1 MSVTKKINNQS
12 YLNIVGFGSFEFSYK
27 LFLFLHLFQQLPF
40 DFVSHNARFDLSL
53 SNSKSKRFT
62 QYGITE
68 PSSRL
73 HPTIVLEFTTVC
85 SLNRLKDPALFT
97 ILTRVR
103 ESYREIFFSYIH
115 IHSTFLTL
123 LFTNI
128 HKTISNRYLLK
139 KKGVSQYFE
148 KTFSL
153 FSFLLFIILYNIFVF
168 CSFSFFKI
176 FFDFSF

>member
-1 MSVTKKINNQS
+1 MQRATWRQKASVLPEGFSRIKKLKKKKRTIIVRNKKNNQS

-85 SLNRLKDPALFT
+85 SLNRL
-97 ILTRVR
+97 
-103 ESYREIFFSYIH
+103 
-115 IHSTFLTL
+115 
-123 LFTNI
+123 
-128 HKTISNRYLLK
+128 
-139 KKGVSQYFE
+139 
-148 KTFSL
+148 
-153 FSFLLFIILYNIFVF
+153 
-168 CSFSFFKI
+168 
-176 FFDFSF
+176 

>member
-139 KKGVSQYFE
+139 KKGCI
-148 KTFSL
+148 T
-153 FSFLLFIILYNIFVF
+153 IF
-168 CSFSFFKI
+168 
-176 FFDFSF
+176 